1 MRSYI
6 NYFSSFSLYMPFA
19 MLVPIPFLKRSFT
32 YVSRLWLVLDVARS
46 FLLLRVLVKPRMTSR
61 ITKCTL
67 REFRQVT
74 RKVVRKRGA
83 VKGNSLDRSSPLCTY
98 MYVCILV
105 VLQVSPFSVCALLCD
120 YYFRFKDRA
129 LRRRRIG
136 LRGPSG
142 TSSMSGAVVRV
153 YGGY

>member
-1 MRSYI
+1 MV
-6 NYFSSFSLYMPFA
+6 A
-19 MLVPIPFLKRSFT
+19 PIPFLKRSFT

-46 FLLLRVLVKPRMTSR
+46 FLLLRVLVKPQMTNRS
-61 ITKCTL
+61 TKCTL

-74 RKVVRKRGA
+74 RKVVGKRGT

-105 VLQVSPFSVCALLCD
+105 VFRVSPFAVCSLLCY

-129 LRRRRIG
+129 LGRRRIG
-136 LRGPSG
+136 LHGASG

>member
-1 MRSYI
+1 
-6 NYFSSFSLYMPFA
+6 MPFA
-19 MLVPIPFLKRSFT
+19 MVAPIPFLKRSFT

-46 FLLLRVLVKPRMTSR
+46 FLLLRVLVKPQMTNRS
-61 ITKCTL
+61 TKCTL

-74 RKVVRKRGA
+74 RKVVGKRGT

-105 VLQVSPFSVCALLCD
+105 VFRVSPFAVCSLLCD

-129 LRRRRIG
+129 LGRRRIG
-136 LRGPSG
+136 LHGASG

>member
-1 MRSYI
+1 
-6 NYFSSFSLYMPFA
+6 MPFA
-19 MLVPIPFLKRSFT
+19 MVAPIPFLKRSFT

-46 FLLLRVLVKPRMTSR
+46 FLLLRVLVKPQMTNRS
-61 ITKCTL
+61 TKCTL

-74 RKVVRKRGA
+74 RKVVGKRGT

-105 VLQVSPFSVCALLCD
+105 VFRVSPFAVCSLLCY

-129 LRRRRIG
+129 LGRRRIG
-136 LRGPSG
+136 LHGASA